1 MFKLQLF
8 LVEIN
13 LFKEKKMIRILSFLT
28 CILLTCVSYSS
39 EDIYELKPNKAYETN
54 KISLEFMPFHAN
66 KTKTYLDEKNK
77 DRFIYEYDDDK
88 RELFVVINKIK
99 MVANNTRKFGTL
111 NNFLVLYDPDMD
123 HEYETYWPLNAKI
136 GDTWKGKFFTSK
148 CDATLKEFGDVII
161 NNKNVKYA
169 KIILKDLSSYEKK
182 GYAVF
187 AENIGL
193 IEFKLGDFYLKLKN
207 TN

>member
-1 MFKLQLF
+1 
-8 LVEIN
+8 
-13 LFKEKKMIRILSFLT
+13 MIRIFSFLT
-28 CILLTCVSYSS
+28 FILLTCVSYSS
-39 EDIYELKPNKAYETN
+39 EEIYELKPNKSYESN

-66 KTKTYLDEKNK
+66 KTITYLDEKNK

-88 RELFVVINKIK
+88 RELFVMINKIK

-111 NNFLVLYDPDMD
+111 NNFLILYDPDMD

-136 GDTWKGKFFTSK
+136 GDTWKGKIFTNN

-161 NNKNVKYA
+161 DNKNVKYA
-169 KIILKDLSSYEKK
+169 KIILKDLSYYEKK

-193 IEFKLGDFYLKLKN
+193 IEFKLGNFYLKLKN